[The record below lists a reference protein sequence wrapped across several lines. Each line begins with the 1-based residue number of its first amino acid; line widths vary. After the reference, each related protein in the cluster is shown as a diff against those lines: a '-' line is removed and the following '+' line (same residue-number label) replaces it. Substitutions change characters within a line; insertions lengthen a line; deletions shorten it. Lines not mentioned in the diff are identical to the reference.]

1 MEIKKCTNV
10 KTERDSELI
19 RLIVEQGSRE
29 AYTQLLNL
37 YFDSVYQR
45 MYKMTSDGMDAEEL
59 TMEAFNKAFKNLN
72 SFTGEYAFSTWLYRI
87 ARNTAID
94 FLRRNKQS
102 QNISLEDIT
111 DEQIRLFDMK
121 SQLPGPEEEMIKQQ
135 QMALLR
141 EIVESLKPNYKN
153 IVELFYFKE
162 MSVEEIAVQLKIPAN
177 TVKIRLFRA
186 RELMFNLL
194 SR

>member
-1 MEIKKCTNV
+1 MEINKCQNT
-10 KTERDSELI
+10 KSERDRDLI
-19 RLIVEQGSRE
+19 RKIVEHGSRE

-59 TMEAFNKAFKNLN
+59 TMEAFNKAFSKLN

-102 QNISLEDIT
+102 QNISLDDIT
-111 DEQIRLFDMK
+111 DEQIRLFEMK
-121 SQLPGPEEEMIKQQ
+121 SHFPGPEEEMIRQQ
-135 QMALLR
+135 QILLLR
-141 EIVESLKPNYKN
+141 EIVDNLKPNYRK
-153 IVELFYFKE
+153 IIELFYFSE
-162 MSVEEIAVQLKIPAN
+162 MSVEEIAAELKIPAN

-194 SR
+194 NR

>member
-121 SQLPGPEEEMIKQQ
+121 SHLPGPEEEMIKQQ
-135 QMALLR
+135 QMELLR

>member
-1 MEIKKCTNV
+1 M
-10 KTERDSELI
+10 KTERDNELI
-19 RLIVEQGSRE
+19 RLIVAEGSRE

-45 MYKMTSDGMDAEEL
+45 MLKMTGDGMDSEEL
-59 TMEAFNKAFKNLN
+59 TMETFSKAFRNIGT
-72 SFTGEYAFSTWLYRI
+72 FTGEYAFSTWLYRI

-102 QNISLEDIT
+102 QIISLDDIT
-111 DEQIRLFDMK
+111 DEQIRIFDMK
-121 SQLPGPEEEMIKQQ
+121 SHIPGPEEEMIRQQ
-135 QMALLR
+135 QILLLR
-141 EIVESLKPNYKN
+141 EIVGSLKPNYRK
-153 IVELFYFKE
+153 IVELFYFDE
-162 MSVEEIAVQLKIPAN
+162 MSVDSISAELKIPAN

>member
-111 DEQIRLFDMK
+111 DEQIRLFNMK
-121 SQLPGPEEEMIKQQ
+121 SHLPGPEEEMIKQQ
-135 QMALLR
+135 QMDLLR
-141 EIVESLKPNYKN
+141 KIVESLKPNYKN

-162 MSVEEIAVQLKIPAN
+162 MSVEEIAVRLKIPAN